1 MWRGVFKK
9 KTLQDLNKD
18 QNTSKVK
25 GCLLF
30 ANFKIDCLKQDL
42 IFVSLNIMA
51 RKSTDI
57 SRSATSDGFA
67 YLTKR
72 IVVSKAKSAG
82 KAAAKNAM
90 NLMGYVVTVKDGW
103 VIKEHQDGK
112 VEQIEKLQTA

>member
-1 MWRGVFKK
+1 MSKNTIKAPENGFCGAGVKK
-9 KTLQDLNKD
+9 QEGNCIHLET
-18 QNTSKVK
+18 
-25 GCLLF
+25 G
-30 ANFKIDCLKQDL
+30 ILKQDV

-51 RKSTDI
+51 HKSKGISKST
-57 SRSATSDGFA
+57 TSDGFA

-90 NLMGYVVTVKDGW
+90 ELMGYVVTVKDGW